1 MKHPRFRKHR
11 PSPQRERNSAASAA
25 QRMKAVQTSAV
36 PVVQNCKK
44 QEGKAMAKF
53 CTECGSEIRDG
64 IAFCTNCGAKA
75 EQTAPAQQQMPKT
88 PLQPRP
94 APQPAAP
101 PAPQPKVEITVDKT
115 VGTGTFFGLMF
126 LFSLPILGW
135 LICLIVAFA
144 AKNQNIKHFARAMLI
159 WLVIALV
166 VGALI
171 GLAIN
176 ALINSVAP
184 YLEQA
189 MGELGII
196 GNPGDLGELTEL
208 IEQFGSLGDMM
219 GELESLVPTE

>member
-1 MKHPRFRKHR
+1 
-11 PSPQRERNSAASAA
+11 
-25 QRMKAVQTSAV
+25 
-36 PVVQNCKK
+36 
-44 QEGKAMAKF
+44 MAKF
-53 CTECGSEIRDG
+53 CTQCGSEIRDG

-75 EQTAPAQQQMPKT
+75 EQAT
-88 PLQPRP
+88 P
-94 APQPAAP
+94 APQVMPEMQP
-101 PAPQPKVEITVDKT
+101 STKLAPQRTDPPTAPNAPASQPKEEIPADKT
-115 VGTGTFFGLMF
+115 VSTGTFFGLMF

-144 AKNQNIKHFARAMLI
+144 AKNQNIRHFARAMLI

-176 ALINSVAP
+176 ALINSVTP

-189 MGELGII
+189 MGELGSI
-196 GNPGDLGELTEL
+196 GNSGDLGELTEL

-219 GELESLVPTE
+219 GELEGMVPTE

>member
-1 MKHPRFRKHR
+1 
-11 PSPQRERNSAASAA
+11 
-25 QRMKAVQTSAV
+25 
-36 PVVQNCKK
+36 
-44 QEGKAMAKF
+44 MAKF

-75 EQTAPAQQQMPKT
+75 EQAKTAPQQMPEMS
-88 PLQPRP
+88 PAPRP

-101 PAPQPKVEITVDKT
+101 PVPQYTPAPQSKAEITSDKT

-176 ALINSVAP
+176 ALINSVTP

-189 MGELGII
+189 MGELGSI
-196 GNPGDLGELTEL
+196 GNSGDLGELTEL

-219 GELESLVPTE
+219 GELEGMVPTE

>member
-1 MKHPRFRKHR
+1 
-11 PSPQRERNSAASAA
+11 
-25 QRMKAVQTSAV
+25 
-36 PVVQNCKK
+36 
-44 QEGKAMAKF
+44 MAKF

-75 EQTAPAQQQMPKT
+75 EQNTA
-88 PLQPRP
+88 
-94 APQPAAP
+94 APQEIPQIKTTPRAASQRTAP
-101 PAPQPKVEITVDKT
+101 PAPQYTPAPQPKAEIPADKT

-144 AKNQNIKHFARAMLI
+144 AKNQNIRHFARAMLI

-176 ALINSVAP
+176 ALINSVTP

-189 MGELGII
+189 MGELGSI
-196 GNPGDLGELTEL
+196 GNSGDLGELTGL
-208 IEQFGSLGDMM
+208 IEQFGSLG
-219 GELESLVPTE
+219 ELEGMVPTQ

>member
-1 MKHPRFRKHR
+1 
-11 PSPQRERNSAASAA
+11 
-25 QRMKAVQTSAV
+25 
-36 PVVQNCKK
+36 
-44 QEGKAMAKF
+44 MAKF
-53 CTECGSEIRDG
+53 CTDCGSEIRDG

-75 EQTAPAQQQMPKT
+75 EQAKTAPQQMPEMS
-88 PLQPRP
+88 PAPRP

-101 PAPQPKVEITVDKT
+101 PVPQYTPAPQPKAEIPADKT
-115 VGTGTFFGLMF
+115 VSTGTFFGLMF

-144 AKNQNIKHFARAMLI
+144 AKNQNIRHFAQAMLI

-176 ALINSVAP
+176 ALINSVTP

-189 MGELGII
+189 MGELGSI
-196 GNPGDLGELTEL
+196 GNSGDLGELTEL
-208 IEQFGSLGDMM
+208 IEQFGSLDDMM
-219 GELESLVPTE
+219 GELEGMVPTQ

>member
-1 MKHPRFRKHR
+1 
-11 PSPQRERNSAASAA
+11 
-25 QRMKAVQTSAV
+25 
-36 PVVQNCKK
+36 
-44 QEGKAMAKF
+44 MAKF
-53 CTECGSEIRDG
+53 CTDCGSEIRDG

-75 EQTAPAQQQMPKT
+75 EQAAPAPQKMPEIT
-88 PLQPRP
+88 PTPRP
-94 APQPAAP
+94 APQPAATP
-101 PAPQPKVEITVDKT
+101 APQYTPAPQPKAEIPADKA
-115 VGTGTFFGLMF
+115 VSTGTFFGLMF

-144 AKNQNIKHFARAMLI
+144 AKNQNIRHFARAMLI

-176 ALINSVAP
+176 ALINSVTP

-189 MGELGII
+189 MGELGSI
-196 GNPGDLGELTEL
+196 GNSGDLGELTEL

-219 GELESLVPTE
+219 GELEGMIGETTSVG

>member
-1 MKHPRFRKHR
+1 
-11 PSPQRERNSAASAA
+11 
-25 QRMKAVQTSAV
+25 
-36 PVVQNCKK
+36 
-44 QEGKAMAKF
+44 MAKF
-53 CTECGSEIRDG
+53 CTDCGSEIRDG

-75 EQTAPAQQQMPKT
+75 EQAKTAPQQMPEMSPAPRTT
-88 PLQPRP
+88 PRPTASP
-94 APQPAAP
+94 APQYTS
-101 PAPQPKVEITVDKT
+101 APQPKAAVPADKT
-115 VGTGTFFGLMF
+115 VSTGTFFGLMF

-159 WLVIALV
+159 WLVISLV

-176 ALINSVAP
+176 AFINSITP

-189 MGELGII
+189 MGEFGQI
-196 GNPGDLGELTEL
+196 GSSGDLGELTEL

-219 GELESLVPTE
+219 GELEGMVPTQ